1 MRVIICDRCK
11 KELPKDIDNAGYVSL
26 GLRDVRT
33 GESSEIKEFE
43 NWDLCESCMDAILDA
58 VKMIAPVKHSKPMA
72 ESLIQGSEPVEIK
85 PTATIKKKFSLDP
98 EKAARIRTL
107 AEDGKSVREIAAET
121 GVSEPTVR
129 KYMNIIA

>member
-1 MRVIICDRCK
+1 M
-11 KELPKDIDNAGYVSL
+11 PKDIDNAGYVSL

-33 GESSEIKEFE
+33 GESSEISEFS
-43 NWDLCESCMDAILDA
+43 NWDLCESCMNAILDA

-85 PTATIKKKFSLDP
+85 PTATIKKKLALDP
-98 EKAARIRTL
+98 DKVAQIKAL
-107 AEDGKSVREIAAET
+107 SKDGKIIKQIAAET

-129 KYMNIIA
+129 KYLA

>member
-43 NWDLCESCMDAILDA
+43 NWDLCESCMDAILDC
-58 VKMIAPVKHSKPMA
+58 VQMIQPVKHSKPMA

-85 PTATIKKKFSLDP
+85 PTATIKKRLALDP
-98 EKAARIRTL
+98 EKVAIIRQMGD
-107 AEDGKSVREIAAET
+107 DGKNVKEIAEYT
-121 GVSEPTVR
+121 GVSELTVR
-129 KYMNIIA
+129 KYLA

>member
-1 MRVIICDRCK
+1 MRIIICDRCK

-72 ESLIQGSEPVEIK
+72 ESLIQGSEPIEIK
-85 PTATIKKKFSLDP
+85 PTATIKKKLSLDP
-98 EKAARIRTL
+98 EKVARIRTL
-107 AEDGKSVREIAAET
+107 AADGKNTREIAWET
-121 GVSEPTVR
+121 GVSEPTIR
-129 KYMNIIA
+129 KYLA

>member
-33 GESSEIKEFE
+33 GESSEIKEFS

-72 ESLIQGSEPVEIK
+72 ESLIQGSEPIEIK
-85 PTATIKKKFSLDP
+85 PTATIKKKLSLDP
-98 EKAARIRTL
+98 EKVARIRTL
-107 AEDGKSVREIAAET
+107 AADGKNTREIAWET
-121 GVSEPTVR
+121 GVSEPTIR
-129 KYMNIIA
+129 KYLA

>member
-85 PTATIKKKFSLDP
+85 PTATIKKRLALDP
-98 EKAARIRTL
+98 EKVAIIRQMGD
-107 AEDGKSVREIAAET
+107 DGKNVKEIASET

-129 KYMNIIA
+129 KYLA

>member
-1 MRVIICDRCK
+1 MRIVICDRCK
-11 KELPKDIDNAGYVSL
+11 KAMPKDIDNAGYISI

-43 NWDLCESCMDAILDA
+43 NWDLCESCMDVILDA

-85 PTATIKKKFSLDP
+85 PTATIKKRALDP
-98 EKAARIRTL
+98 EKVAQIKAMAL
-107 AEDGKSVREIAAET
+107 DGKSAREITAET

-129 KYMNIIA
+129 KYMSITE

>member
-33 GESSEIKEFE
+33 GESSEIKAFE

-72 ESLIQGSEPVEIK
+72 ESLVQGSEPVEIK

-98 EKAARIRTL
+98 EKVARIRTL
-107 AEDGKSVREIAAET
+107 AADGKNTREIAAET

-129 KYMNIIA
+129 KYMTT

>member
-1 MRVIICDRCK
+1 M
-11 KELPKDIDNAGYVSL
+11 PKDIDNAGYVSL

-72 ESLIQGSEPVEIK
+72 ESLVQGSEPVEIK

-98 EKAARIRTL
+98 EKVARIRTL
-107 AEDGKSVREIAAET
+107 AADGKNTREIAWET
-121 GVSEPTVR
+121 GVSEPTIR
-129 KYMNIIA
+129 KYLA

>member
-58 VKMIAPVKHSKPMA
+58 VKMIAPVKHSKPMT
-72 ESLIQGSEPVEIK
+72 ESLVQGSEPVEIK

-98 EKAARIRTL
+98 EKVARIRTL
-107 AEDGKSVREIAAET
+107 AEDGKSVREIVAET

-129 KYMNIIA
+129 KYLA

>member
-33 GESSEIKEFE
+33 GESSEIKEFA

-72 ESLIQGSEPVEIK
+72 ESLIQGSEPIEIK
-85 PTATIKKKFSLDP
+85 PTATIKKKLSLDP
-98 EKAARIRTL
+98 EKVARIRTL
-107 AEDGKSVREIAAET
+107 AADGKNTREIAWET
-121 GVSEPTVR
+121 GVSEPTIR
-129 KYMNIIA
+129 KYLA

>member
-11 KELPKDIDNAGYVSL
+11 KAMPKDIDNAGYISI
-26 GLRDVRT
+26 GLRDIRT

-85 PTATIKKKFSLDP
+85 PTATIKKRLALDP
-98 EKAARIRTL
+98 EKVAIIRQMGD
-107 AEDGKSVREIAAET
+107 DGKNVKEIAAET

-129 KYMNIIA
+129 KYMTS

>member
-33 GESSEIKEFE
+33 GESSEISEFS
-43 NWDLCESCMDAILDA
+43 NWDLCDECMNAILNC
-58 VKMIAPVKHSKPMA
+58 VQMIQPVKHSKPMA

-98 EKAARIRTL
+98 EKVAQIKAL
-107 AEDGKSVREIAAET
+107 SKDGKSIKEIAAET

-129 KYMNIIA
+129 KYMNVTE

>member
-43 NWDLCESCMDAILDA
+43 NWDLCESCMNAILDC
-58 VKMIAPVKHSKPMA
+58 VQMVKHSKPMA
-72 ESLIQGSEPVEIK
+72 ESLVHGSEPIEIK
-85 PTATIKKKFSLDP
+85 PTATIKKKLALDP
-98 EKAARIRTL
+98 EKVAIIRQMGD
-107 AEDGKSVREIAAET
+107 DGKNVKEIAEYT

-129 KYMNIIA
+129 KYLA

>member
-1 MRVIICDRCK
+1 MRLIICDRCK

-33 GESSEIKEFE
+33 GESSEIKEFS

-72 ESLIQGSEPVEIK
+72 ESLVQGSEPIEIK
-85 PTATIKKKFSLDP
+85 PTATVKKRVALDP
-98 EKAARIRTL
+98 EKVAIIRQMG
-107 AEDGKSVREIAAET
+107 DDVKNVKEIASET

-129 KYMNIIA
+129 KYLT

>member
-11 KELPKDIDNAGYVSL
+11 KAMPKDIDNAGYISI

-43 NWDLCESCMDAILDA
+43 NWDLCESCMDVILDA

-85 PTATIKKKFSLDP
+85 PTATIKKRLALDP
-98 EKAARIRTL
+98 EKVAQIKAMAL
-107 AEDGKSVREIAAET
+107 DGKSAREIATET

-129 KYMNIIA
+129 KYMNITE

>member
-1 MRVIICDRCK
+1 MRLIICDRCK

-58 VKMIAPVKHSKPMA
+58 VKMIAPVKHSKPMT
-72 ESLIQGSEPVEIK
+72 ESLVQGSEPVEIK

-98 EKAARIRTL
+98 EKVARIRTL
-107 AEDGKSVREIAAET
+107 AEDGKSVREIVAET

-129 KYMNIIA
+129 KYMTT

>member
-1 MRVIICDRCK
+1 MRIIICDRCK

-72 ESLIQGSEPVEIK
+72 ESLVQGSEPVEIK

-98 EKAARIRTL
+98 EKVAQIKAL
-107 AEDGKSVREIAAET
+107 SKDGKSIKEIAVET

-129 KYMNIIA
+129 KYMNITE